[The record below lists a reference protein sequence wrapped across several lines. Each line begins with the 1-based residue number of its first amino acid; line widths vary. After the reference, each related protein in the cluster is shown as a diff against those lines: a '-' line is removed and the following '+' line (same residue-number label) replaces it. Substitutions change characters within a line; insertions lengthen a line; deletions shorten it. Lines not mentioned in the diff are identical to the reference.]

1 MEARV
6 GIQSATHVPNFPA
19 FGVCGQQRYPVWY
32 PAARADFLVR
42 PWTSLRVRRN
52 ICTYSSPL
60 HMMNTI
66 CVYGRATLFT
76 DAFTNDLLMR
86 LCQPG
91 PLTPKNQRTSG
102 ARRQDIEFVFAVNFG
117 LAFHSCA
124 RTARRRRLSHFYS
137 QSSTWWR
144 SLVDY
149 ILLLRAELGWHSV
162 RRLRGGVV
170 EQRGKQ
176 AEAVH
181 RQDYLKCMYNMHIL
195 SDEP

>member
-1 MEARV
+1 VEV
-6 GIQSATHVPNFPA
+6 TGIPWKGSLELGSESNRLPMCRISSFWCLRTAAIRSA
-19 FGVCGQQRYPVWY
+19 
-32 PAARADFLVR
+32 
-42 PWTSLRVRRN
+42 S
-52 ICTYSSPL
+52 
-60 HMMNTI
+60 
-66 CVYGRATLFT
+66 T

>member
-6 GIQSATHVPNFPA
+6 GIQSATHVPNFLA

-42 PWTSLRVRRN
+42 PWTSLRVRRT

-102 ARRQDIEFVFAVNFG
+102 QDGRTLSLYSRLI
-117 LAFHSCA
+117 LASRFIAAQEPRGAAGS
-124 RTARRRRLSHFYS
+124 RT
-137 QSSTWWR
+137 STR
-144 SLVDY
+144 SPQ
-149 ILLLRAELGWHSV
+149 H
-162 RRLRGGVV
+162 GGVLLWTIYYYS
-170 EQRGKQ
+170 ELNLAGT
-176 AEAVH
+176 AYAG
-181 RQDYLKCMYNMHIL
+181 
-195 SDEP
+195 